1 MAERTASLSLGKF
14 VEDRVVLTELIKV
27 LEQPGMLLRQHR
39 RLLRIHVGEK
49 LVDGRP
55 LLGLCFHTQPR
66 RDSVSAA
73 QGLGFWV

>member
-1 MAERTASLSLGKF
+1 M
-14 VEDRVVLTELIKV
+14 LTKLIKV

-55 LLGLCFHTQPR
+55 LLRLCFHTAEARLSQC
-66 RDSVSAA
+66 SA
-73 QGLGFWV
+73 GFRV